1 MPSNSDVENLII
13 IGSGPAGWTAGI
25 YSARGNLR
33 PLLFSGDGGR
43 GFEVGGQLTT
53 TSEVENFPGFAH
65 GIQGPDLMKAMRGQA
80 ERFGCRVVEENVTA
94 VDFRSRPFTVRV
106 GDSVHRAHTVV
117 IATGSTPRRL
127 GIPGEDEFFGG
138 RGVSTCAT
146 CDGAF
151 FKEKTV
157 VVVGGG
163 DTAMEE
169 ATYLTHHAAKVY
181 ISHRRRELRAS
192 KIMRERA
199 LANPKIEFL
208 WATQIVAVQGD
219 AFVQSVR
226 VHDVESGKERDLPLD
241 GLFLAI
247 GHLPNTKLFEGQ
259 IELDANGY
267 VVTDNRQRT
276 NVEGVWA
283 AGDVQDHRYR
293 QAITAAGTGCAAA
306 IEAER
311 WLEHAR
317 AQKGQAKG

>member
-1 MPSNSDVENLII
+1 MPHADVENVII

-25 YSARGNLR
+25 YAARGKLQ
-33 PLLFSGDGGR
+33 PLLFSGDGSR
-43 GFEVGGQLTT
+43 GYEVGGQLTT

-65 GIQGPDLMKAMRGQA
+65 GIQGPELMKAMRAQA
-80 ERFGCRVVEENVTA
+80 ERFGCRVVEENVTS
-94 VDFRSRPFTVRV
+94 VDFTVRPFAVRV
-106 GDSVHRAHTVV
+106 GETAYRSHTVIV
-117 IATGSTPRRL
+117 STGSTPRRL

-151 FKEKTV
+151 FKDKTV

-169 ATYLTHHAAKVY
+169 ASYLTHHAAKVY

-208 WATQIVAVQGD
+208 WATQIVSVHGD

-226 VHDVESGKERDLPLD
+226 LREVETGKERDLPVD

-247 GHLPNTKLFEGQ
+247 GHLPNTQLFQGQ
-259 IELDANGY
+259 LQLDESGY

-283 AGDVQDHRYR
+283 GGDVQDHRYR

-311 WLEHAR
+311 WLELAR
-317 AQKGQAKG
+317 ARKGQAKA